1 MLHRVIDAYL
11 LDGARTPIGRFG
23 GALKPMRAVEFTAAL
38 VGRLLERA
46 GVPASEVERVIAGR
60 VIQEMTES
68 NPARVVA
75 RLVGIPDRA
84 AAFTLNMQCCSGMA
98 AFLQAA
104 QAVQLG
110 EADCVL
116 ALGLESLSNAPY
128 ICTDMR
134 WGTRRGAGRLV
145 DLLEESS
152 FAGSKLWGE
161 PMTMIDV
168 AEHHVEVDGIGRDEM
183 DEYAALCHR
192 RAVDARTEGRL
203 RNEIIPIDVPGPSG
217 TAERFEHDEQ
227 PRPDT
232 SAEKLASLRPVREGG
247 SVTAGNAAPVNDGAA
262 AAIVCSER
270 MLDKLDARPLA
281 RLTPHGSAMVGCDPQ
296 LMGYSAVDAVDAALK
311 RAALELD
318 QMDLIECNEGFAV
331 QLLADAKIGAWPIE
345 RLNLDGGSLALG
357 HPVGMSGMRI
367 VVHLAHALRERN
379 LDRGVGAVPAGSG
392 LGTAVV
398 LEAVR

>member
-1 MLHRVIDAYL
+1 VIDAYL

-23 GALKPMRAVEFTAAL
+23 GALKPMRAVQFAAVL
-38 VGRLLERA
+38 VEQLLERA
-46 GVPASEVERVIAGR
+46 GVPASSIERVIAGR

-75 RLVGIPDRA
+75 RLAGVPDRA

-104 QAVQLG
+104 QAVQVG

-128 ICTDMR
+128 VCADMR

-152 FAGSKLWGE
+152 FAGSKLWGA

-183 DEYAALCHR
+183 DEYAALCHS
-192 RAVDARTEGRL
+192 RAVTATTEGRL
-203 RNEIIPIDVPGPSG
+203 ESEIIPIDVPARHGGSN
-217 TAERFEHDEQ
+217 RFERDEQ

-232 SAEKLASLRPVREGG
+232 SADKLASLKPVREGG
-247 SVTAGNAAPVNDGAA
+247 SVTAGNAASVNDGAA

-270 MLDKLDARPLA
+270 MLDELDAQPLA
-281 RLTPHGSAMVGCDPQ
+281 RVTPNGTAMVGCDPQ
-296 LMGYSAVDAVDAALK
+296 LMGYSAVESVNTALA
-311 RAALELD
+311 RAGLELD
-318 QMDLIECNEGFAV
+318 QIDLIECNEGFAV
-331 QLLADAKIGAWPIE
+331 QLLADARIGGWPID

-367 VVHLAHALRERN
+367 VVHLAHALRNRDLE
-379 LDRGVGAVPAGSG
+379 RGVGAVPAGSG